1 MALLEGTDETV
12 AGGTAARRVPTPIGT
27 QRALQLALGV
37 FWIVDA
43 ALQYQPF
50 MFGNQFVSTYI
61 TANASGQP
69 EPISWL
75 ITNAGHFISPDVAVW
90 NALFATVQVA
100 IGVGLLFPRTVRP
113 ALVTSFFWAMGVW
126 VFGEGL
132 GGLLLGSANAL
143 SGAPG
148 SVFLYGLVGLMA
160 WPTGRAWKEDEL
172 EGLASSGA
180 AQGLGGPVTPLVV
193 WAGYWLLGAVLFLLP
208 ANRVATSVSGSI
220 TGMASGEPGWYASFL
235 NHVGGWFGAAGVQ
248 QTWLLA
254 VVSVVVGLG
263 PLLFRRFEIFLAVGA
278 FLALLFW
285 VTAQGLGG
293 VLTGSGTDPN
303 SGPLMIVLALAMVP
317 TTVADRSSWVSPFN
331 WLRRRHP
338 ALSGAGIVGF
348 LCTLLLAAT
357 YPAAAAP
364 TGASTTGMAM
374 SGSSTSSEM
383 SMQGMESGSMTTSGA
398 RCSAGNNGAPRGG
411 LDVTN
416 SPNMAM
422 GNRSGTTMNMNGADA
437 SAAAGLNMTTANWS
451 YTGPALPSA
460 EANELLA
467 DGPNGPEDVRMAAS
481 GCSPEP
487 TFSMEIN
494 AFGYVQATS
503 AAISQYA
510 TPASAVTAGYELVSP
525 SDYPIT
531 YYVNPSIVD
540 ANMATTRTLD
550 PGSIDG
556 LVYAQ
561 VPSGQEVLAA
571 AIYLLPN
578 TVAVPPMPYGP
589 LVQWHQRTTVCG
601 STDPA
606 MLFSPLEITGVPP
619 CATGTV
625 KRATPYMTMV
635 WQVPVAGGPLA
646 IQPPDIQIVE
656 AAAMRASS

>member
-1 MALLEGTDETV
+1 MALLEGTDET
-12 AGGTAARRVPTPIGT
+12 GTGAAARRRVPTPIGT
-27 QRALQLALGV
+27 QRALQLVLGV

-50 MFGNQFVSTYI
+50 MFGNQFVSMYI

-69 EPISWL
+69 EPIGWL

-90 NALFATVQVA
+90 NALFATVQLA
-100 IGVGLLFPRTVRP
+100 IGIGLLFPRTVRP
-113 ALVTSFFWAMGVW
+113 ALVTSFFWAIGVW

-132 GGLLLGSANAL
+132 GGLLLGSASAL

-160 WPTGRAWKEDEL
+160 WPAGRASKDDEAD
-172 EGLASSGA
+172 GIASSGA

-193 WAGYWLLGAVLFLLP
+193 WAGFWLLGAVLFLLP
-208 ANRVATSVSGSI
+208 ANRVGSSVSGSI
-220 TGMASGEPGWYASFL
+220 TSMASGEPGWYASFL

-263 PLLFRRFEIFLAVGA
+263 PLLFRRFEIFLAIGA
-278 FLALLFW
+278 FFALLFW
-285 VTAQGLGG
+285 VTAQGFGG

-303 SGPLMIVLALAMVP
+303 TGPLIIILACAMVP
-317 TTVADRSSWVSPFN
+317 RTVTDRSAWVSPLDR
-331 WLRRRHP
+331 LRHRHP
-338 ALSGAGIVGF
+338 ALSGAGAVGF

-357 YPAAAAP
+357 YPAAAAT
-364 TGASTTGMAM
+364 TGASMSGMAM
-374 SGSSTSSEM
+374 SGSSTSAGT
-383 SMQGMESGSMTTSGA
+383 SMQGMESGSMTTNGA

-422 GNRSGTTMNMNGADA
+422 GTKSGTTMNMNGADA

-467 DGPNGPEDVRMAAS
+467 DGSNGPDDIHMAAS

-487 TFSMEIN
+487 TFSQEIN

-503 AAISQYA
+503 AAISQYV
-510 TPASAVTAGYELVSP
+510 TPASAVSAGYELVSP
-525 SDYPIT
+525 ADYPIT

-601 STDPA
+601 STTAA

-619 CATGTV
+619 CRTGTV
-625 KRATPYMTMV
+625 KRATPFMTLV

-646 IQPPDIQIVE
+646 IQPPDIQIIE
-656 AAAMRASS
+656 AAVMRASS